1 MNVKK
6 FQVMKMKTMKIWRIV
21 LAMVAVLSLAACS
34 NEPQW
39 ADPEAHEKT
48 EELQQKYV
56 PLLIGTWH
64 YEYLADKYRFFEQ
77 LTFNDDNTFTGYRKW
92 QSRALVTV
100 EGQEVYTDW
109 KDIEEEC
116 GTFTGKWSLK
126 YAIPSGGG
134 EEDKCNCLSLWATF
148 DDENNHVL
156 PHSSTYIFNYVDET
170 TLSFQC
176 NPFHDTDDWTSYHR
190 GEGEPS
196 F

>member
-1 MNVKK
+1 MAVAA
-6 FQVMKMKTMKIWRIV
+6 V
-21 LAMVAVLSLAACS
+21 LALASCS
-34 NEPQW
+34 SEPQW

-64 YEYLADKYRFFEQ
+64 YEHLADKYRFFEQ

-116 GTFTGKWSLK
+116 GTFTGEWSLR
-126 YAIPSGGG
+126 YTIPSGG
-134 EEDKCNCLSLWATF
+134 EKEDKCNCLSLWATF
-148 DDENNHVL
+148 DDEDNHVL

-176 NPFHDTDDWTSYHR
+176 NPFHGTDDWTSYHR
-190 GEGEPS
+190 GEGGPS